1 MKNEFKMSLFAAP
14 ISPVKDSLTGR
25 VSRPATVYPSRE
37 VTLQEVARLITGDP
51 ALERLTRQ
59 LRLPLETGDKERFSE
74 LKRQTLPYV
83 TPCGTFSYRKSD
95 RLLAPSG
102 LVVVDVLAFWGLWY
116 VIFKDWDD
124 FVESV
129 RNLLTPDIVSIFRDV
144 SVDVAWSELKG
155 GVWLLLCLSLVASEY
170 WVFFR

>member
-1 MKNEFKMSLFAAP
+1 MSTPLTLGRTVRPALYFVNPTFTAVNLRKRIHENEFKMSLFAAP

-37 VTLQEVARLITGDP
+37 VTLQEVVRLITGDP

-95 RLLAPSG
+95 RLLTPSG
-102 LVVVDVLAFWGLWY
+102 LVVVDVDGLDSTAEAEALRRQL
-116 VIFKDWDD
+116 FDD
-124 FVESV
+124 A
-129 RNLLTPDIVSIFRDV
+129 TYAP
-144 SVDVAWSELKG
+144 
-155 GVWLLLCLSLVASEY
+155 LSASSARANEA
-170 WVFFR
+170 

>member
-1 MKNEFKMSLFAAP
+1 MG
-14 ISPVKDSLTGR
+14 LT
-25 VSRPATVYPSRE
+25 
-37 VTLQEVARLITGDP
+37 I
-51 ALERLTRQ
+51 
-59 LRLPLETGDKERFSE
+59 
-74 LKRQTLPYV
+74 
-83 TPCGTFSYRKSD
+83 
-95 RLLAPSG
+95 G

-144 SVDVAWSELKG
+144 SVDVALSEFKCAI
-155 GVWLLLCLSLVASEY
+155 WLLLCLSLVASEY

>member
-1 MKNEFKMSLFAAP
+1 MGF
-14 ISPVKDSLTGR
+14 I
-25 VSRPATVYPSRE
+25 
-37 VTLQEVARLITGDP
+37 I
-51 ALERLTRQ
+51 
-59 LRLPLETGDKERFSE
+59 
-74 LKRQTLPYV
+74 
-83 TPCGTFSYRKSD
+83 
-95 RLLAPSG
+95 G

>member
-1 MKNEFKMSLFAAP
+1 MGF
-14 ISPVKDSLTGR
+14 I
-25 VSRPATVYPSRE
+25 
-37 VTLQEVARLITGDP
+37 I
-51 ALERLTRQ
+51 
-59 LRLPLETGDKERFSE
+59 
-74 LKRQTLPYV
+74 
-83 TPCGTFSYRKSD
+83 
-95 RLLAPSG
+95 G

-144 SVDVAWSELKG
+144 SVDVVWSEFKCAI
-155 GVWLLLCLSLVASEY
+155 WLLLCLSLVASEY